1 MLHQKILSQ
10 KGKSCQ
16 DEEMPH
22 IQANKGKGVVIDVTE
37 QIPITKKR

>member
-1 MLHQKILSQ
+1 VLHQKILSQ

-37 QIPITKKR
+37 QIPIKKKR